1 MATDYNVK
9 HPKLPYLGTYPNLHV
24 SQDAAGFQ
32 TIKSLE
38 PDNEAL
44 FHVTPTGSYEG
55 HGPDGAKVEV
65 VVGKTHG
72 YHGDGHSQTIDGFAD
87 QKVSGSMRSN
97 SDGGRS
103 SETGGDNYS
112 GGGGHQVSGSGDSQV
127 THSSGDVF
135 ATTEGSH
142 TTQHDGDVHHSM
154 NGDMVSQIT
163 GNKHE
168 IITGEWG
175 LNNQGGNMDVQVDL
189 GKVRLFAGND
199 ILIEST
205 TTITLKV
212 GSSIINITPSGI
224 VIKASKVD
232 INP

>member
-9 HPKLPYLGTYPNLHV
+9 HPKLPYEGTYPNLHV
-24 SQDAAGFQ
+24 SQDAAGNQ
-32 TIKSLE
+32 ILKSLE
-38 PDNEAL
+38 PGKEAY
-44 FHVTPTGSYEG
+44 FEVMASGSYYG
-55 HGPDGAKVEV
+55 HAADGSKVEA

-97 SDGGRS
+97 SDGSRS
-103 SETGGDNYS
+103 SETAGDSYS
-112 GGGGHQVSGSGDSQV
+112 GGGGHQVTGSGDSQV
-127 THSSGDVF
+127 SHSSGDVL
-135 ATTEGSH
+135 ATTEGNH
-142 TTQHDGDVHHSM
+142 TTQHDGNVHHSM
-154 NGDMVSQIT
+154 NGDMVNQIT

-175 LNNQGGNMDVQVDL
+175 LNNQGGNMDVQVDA
-189 GKVRLFAGND
+189 GKMRLFAGND
-199 ILIEST
+199 ILVESAT
-205 TTITLKV
+205 NIILKV
-212 GSSIINITPSGI
+212 GGSTITITPSGI